1 MVFRGEILVSF
12 ILLLSEVALSYD
24 YQVTRPSDD
33 EDTQS
38 SFAKLLNTIVR
49 VNEERMDAV
58 RKITQLQDYM
68 FTKNKLKADDDAYDS
83 LEEEDN
89 RVLWAFD
96 DIPKRRKFE
105 EMTRRT
111 CGKLFLENHL
121 RLWNSKLLKKSC
133 FSPKQSVEFCIEA
146 CNTSFTNVCEKLQC
160 NSVAKRDFR
169 TECYD
174 NCRSLFESDDE

>member
-1 MVFRGEILVSF
+1 MLFEVRYPKNFLYYLVGR
-12 ILLLSEVALSYD
+12 LSNPQSWTQVALSYD

-96 DIPKRRKFE
+96 VSIVCWP
-105 EMTRRT
+105 
-111 CGKLFLENHL
+111 
-121 RLWNSKLLKKSC
+121 WP
-133 FSPKQSVEFCIEA
+133 FSW
-146 CNTSFTNVCEKLQC
+146 
-160 NSVAKRDFR
+160 
-169 TECYD
+169 
-174 NCRSLFESDDE
+174 